1 MEARR
6 LEPDLAMMHGQL
18 HALRLLEGK
27 NAATETRPTPLGAW
41 ILLFGS
47 LASSAGH
54 GLFLFTAL
62 TRLRKVPGLGELGQG
77 IDLAVLG
84 WFVAAVPLALLAV
97 GLRRR
102 FLALTGLTSWS
113 LASGVF
119 GATLVAFGWYLRAVA
134 LA

>member
-6 LEPDLAMMHGQL
+6 LEPDLSVSHGQV

-27 NAATETRPTPLGAW
+27 NAAQQARAPSLRAW

-47 LASSAGH
+47 LSFSGGH
-54 GLFLFTAL
+54 GVFLFTAL
-62 TRLRKVPGLGELGQG
+62 TRLAKLPGRGELGQG
-77 IDLAVLG
+77 FELVVLG

-102 FLALTGLTSWS
+102 FLALTGLASWS
-113 LASGVF
+113 LASAVF
-119 GATLVAFGWYLRAVA
+119 AATLVAFGWYLHAVA